1 MGASGWAVRRLVIS
15 WAGSGQY
22 QPPKESQRNP
32 FSIFKKL
39 NFRKTKALNAPTGG
53 FRADR
58 SARDAPRVLCDLAR
72 STHPSVRHFCNCAF
86 VLDSVRRAG
95 TAHKIL

>member
-39 NFRKTKALNAPTGG
+39 GFRKQ
-53 FRADR
+53 
-58 SARDAPRVLCDLAR
+58 
-72 STHPSVRHFCNCAF
+72 
-86 VLDSVRRAG
+86 RR
-95 TAHKIL
+95 